1 MAGDPFDYVEPLIE
15 AALRCIE
22 ELEHHRARA
31 VACAEDTMRVIQQSR
46 EITADLSSFLES
58 AN

>member
-22 ELEHHRARA
+22 QLEHHRARA
-31 VACAEDTMRVIQQSR
+31 MACAEETMRLIQQSR
-46 EITADLSSFLES
+46 EITADLSSFLEG
-58 AN
+58 AD